1 MSYEIMPSVQTA
13 LEVFPEKK
21 KDTFDRV
28 MEVAHLLMD
37 GTVGTVVNGMNAM
50 LQTYA
55 LIQGRRDARKIIK
68 YTSDLEQTKS
78 KMYVELMRLDNEAK
92 RDWYQYDLQK
102 SSLTLYIDKQYQR
115 TVDQITKTAQSA
127 SHRIE
132 FERCKAIKEIDD
144 YTMSVTKG
152 MDWRYREMLRQEEAV
167 CAVYRNFIHDM
178 TKQGINR
185 QDIACRLG
193 LQAINSHNLSD
204 NQFRIIIDAVC
215 KMTEP
220 SYVTFD
226 QFVSIHNRI
235 KQRSIIDY

>member
-68 YTSDLEQTKS
+68 YTSDLEQTRS
-78 KMYVELMRLDNEAK
+78 KMYVELKRLDNESK

-102 SSLTLYIDKQYQR
+102 SILTLYVDKQYQK
-115 TVDQITKTAQSA
+115 TVDQITKSAQSA

-152 MDWRYREMLRQEEAV
+152 MDWRYREMLRQEEAA
-167 CAVYRNFIHDM
+167 CAVYRNFIHDL

-185 QDIACRLG
+185 QDIACKLG
-193 LQAINSHNLSD
+193 LQAINSQTLSD
-204 NQFRIIIDAVC
+204 NQFKIIIDAVC

-235 KQRSIIDY
+235 NQKSLIRF

>member
-21 KDTFDRV
+21 KDNFDRV

-37 GTVGTVVNGMNAM
+37 GTVGTVVYGMNAM

-68 YTSDLEQTKS
+68 YTSDLEQTRS
-78 KMYVELMRLDNEAK
+78 KMYVELKRLDNESK

-102 SSLTLYIDKQYQR
+102 SILTLYVDKQYQK
-115 TVDQITKTAQSA
+115 TVDQITKSAQSA

-152 MDWRYREMLRQEEAV
+152 MDWRYREMLRQEEAA
-167 CAVYRNFIHDM
+167 CAVYRNFIHDL

-185 QDIACRLG
+185 QDIACKLG
-193 LQAINSHNLSD
+193 LQAINSQTLSD
-204 NQFRIIIDAVC
+204 NQFKIIIDAVC

-235 KQRSIIDY
+235 NQKSLIRF

>member
-1 MSYEIMPSVQTA
+1 
-13 LEVFPEKK
+13 
-21 KDTFDRV
+21 
-28 MEVAHLLMD
+28 
-37 GTVGTVVNGMNAM
+37 
-50 LQTYA
+50 
-55 LIQGRRDARKIIK
+55 
-68 YTSDLEQTKS
+68 
-78 KMYVELMRLDNEAK
+78 
-92 RDWYQYDLQK
+92 
-102 SSLTLYIDKQYQR
+102 
-115 TVDQITKTAQSA
+115 
-127 SHRIE
+127 
-132 FERCKAIKEIDD
+132 
-144 YTMSVTKG
+144 MSVTKG

>member
-102 SSLTLYIDKQYQR
+102 SSLTLYVDKQYQR

-167 CAVYRNFIHDM
+167 CAVYRYRH
-178 TKQGINR
+178 R
-185 QDIACRLG
+185 
-193 LQAINSHNLSD
+193 
-204 NQFRIIIDAVC
+204 
-215 KMTEP
+215 
-220 SYVTFD
+220 
-226 QFVSIHNRI
+226 
-235 KQRSIIDY
+235 RS